1 MKRANGTGSIVRLS
15 GSRRRPYAVRVSGR
29 DEYGQVIQKT
39 LSYHRT
45 ASEAQEA
52 LEKYNQDKAHGA
64 APRVDTMKMT
74 VGQIYDAWSAREYQ
88 TAGAQSIRSHKAAWG
103 RVGRFADVPIV
114 DVTIDMWQSILDE
127 DGKNNASESKIRN
140 DAILIKAL
148 VMYALKRDIL
158 TKNVYEFLEIPS
170 APPKKKKG
178 AFNDA
183 QIAQLKRMAADG
195 EPYADIALMLCYTGF
210 RISEFVG
217 LNEASYHADGNFLQ
231 YGIKTDAG
239 RDRIVPVSAVIAP
252 YISNWLRS
260 DHRSSDW
267 YRARLR
273 PIFAAIGEPEAT
285 PHWCRH
291 TFATRLNEAKVD
303 LTVRKWLLGHVTNDI
318 TERYTHQSLTLMRDA
333 IDRLS

>member
-29 DEYGQVIQKT
+29 DEYGQIIQHI

-45 ASEAQEA
+45 SSEAQEA
-52 LEKYNQDKAHGA
+52 LEQYNQDKMHGA
-64 APRVDTMKMT
+64 VPRVDTMKMT
-74 VGQIYDAWSAREYQ
+74 VGQIYDAWSTREYA
-88 TAGAQSIRSHKAAWG
+88 TAGKQSIGSYKAAWK
-103 RVGRFADVPIV
+103 RIGRFRDTPIV
-114 DVTIDMWQSILDE
+114 DVSIDMWQSILDE
-127 DGKNNASESKIRN
+127 DAKNNASKSKIRN
-140 DAILIKAL
+140 DALLIKAL

-158 TKNVYEFLEIPS
+158 TKNAYEFLEIPS

-178 AFNDA
+178 AFSDA
-183 QIAQLKRMAADG
+183 QIAQVKNMAADG
-195 EPYADIALMLCYTGF
+195 EPYADIVLMLCYTGF

-217 LNEASYHADGNFLQ
+217 LNEASYHADGDYLQ

-239 RDRIVPVSAVIAP
+239 RDRIVPVSHIIAP
-252 YISNWLRS
+252 YVPAWLVS
-260 DHRSSDW
+260 KHSTTDY
-267 YRARLR
+267 YRKHIR
-273 PIFAAIGEPEAT
+273 PIMEAIGEPDAT

-303 LTVRKWLLGHVTNDI
+303 LTVRKWLLGHVTSDI
-318 TERYTHQSLTLMRDA
+318 TERYTHQSLALMRDA